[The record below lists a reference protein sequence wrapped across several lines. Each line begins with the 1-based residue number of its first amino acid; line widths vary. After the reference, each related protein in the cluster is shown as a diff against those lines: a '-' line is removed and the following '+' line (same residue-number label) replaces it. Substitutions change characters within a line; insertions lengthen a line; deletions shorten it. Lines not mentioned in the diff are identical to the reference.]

1 MVRRRNHAVCV
12 LTRLFRLL
20 DTYLEFLDP
29 ASRRA
34 IERTKSQ
41 GTLISHIPV
50 AFPESYP
57 FALLSQ
63 LPKSPSASQTIGD
76 KNSFYNSGLGETAIV
91 ILVMILSAQRK
102 HLMSFYESIFEIE
115 GRDKL
120 APLILRTFKVASSI
134 LGGEAFPSNWLNVN
148 ILAHKVLIKM
158 FDPIGA
164 IMERE
169 FIPQETSD
177 FTFDAD
183 LWREGLSVLLRL
195 LSSEHLAIEEASH
208 QASRL
213 LD

>member
-1 MVRRRNHAVCV
+1 M
-12 LTRLFRLL
+12 
-20 DTYLEFLDP
+20 
-29 ASRRA
+29 
-34 IERTKSQ
+34 
-41 GTLISHIPV
+41 ISHIPV

-208 QASRL
+208 QASRTP
-213 LD
+213 D